1 MNQQMVPQNISPKVI
16 RLKLLVSRVRIVFMA
31 CGKKAEVVKMAAIN
45 PKFISKKDQ
54 GVRLSNIG
62 YSYWI
67 KILGV
72 GLLECQQIYA

>member
-1 MNQQMVPQNISPKVI
+1 MLSPCMNQQMVPQNISPKVI

-45 PKFISKKDQ
+45 PKFMSKKDQ

-67 KILGV
+67 KI
-72 GLLECQQIYA
+72 

>member
-1 MNQQMVPQNISPKVI
+1 MLSPCMNQQMVPQNISPKVI

-54 GVRLSNIG
+54 GFVFQISD
-62 YSYWI
+62 
-67 KILGV
+67 IL
-72 GLLECQQIYA
+72 I

>member
-45 PKFISKKDQ
+45 PKFMSKKDQ

-67 KILGV
+67 KI
-72 GLLECQQIYA
+72 

>member
-31 CGKKAEVVKMAAIN
+31 CGKKAEVVKIAAIN

-54 GVRLSNIG
+54 GVRRSNIG

-67 KILGV
+67 KI
-72 GLLECQQIYA
+72 